1 MTFRCSNLLVRAY
14 SNLPS
19 RSSLQAA
26 YNGHILTANKAGRV
40 LWGRSVRNLR
50 DLHRHL
56 ASSSSSIVLD
66 MAYIRILP
74 GAAVTAGLLSIAA
87 HADSS
92 VTTTP
97 PNPAAGLLTSI
108 DAIDAAATVKKAQ
121 LSDFSAA
128 TTLAYVNSN
137 PLPDAPAPTIGSLL
151 NASIA
156 ITETVDGILVT
167 SDGNGAAAIGHP
179 SGSAVQLN
187 VRNGG
192 SIVTSGN
199 QNPGFRV
206 EGSGNATEINL
217 DSDGRISTTG
227 TGSAALQLGGGHHA
241 IGFSEAGIDTSG
253 NQSAGI
259 DVALGGSGAFLLESN
274 GRPADRP
281 VIQTIG
287 NYAPGV
293 NILDSGNSTFAFDIN
308 DAPDVANEPG
318 FQTQGDF
325 SPLFNVLGGGQSSLS
340 FSTTNSS
347 FATLGNWSTGM
358 NFCFAESS
366 DMLVLLESLS
376 AMTTGDNAP
385 VLATRIGSGS
395 INNLAG
401 IDVALTTNGDGSS
414 AVHQRMYGENYAH
427 SVFLAESSVVTTGSD
442 APGLFFDS
450 SIGSADAANR
460 TVTLLNS
467 TITTGGDR
475 SSGLLV
481 DGLGEGSAMETTL
494 TGIEIST
501 VGDDSRG
508 LLEGSLGASSAF
520 SSTIE
525 DSTLSTM
532 GVRSTALELGATNLV
547 SSVRSVEMKTVNLS
561 TDGDNSAAAFLRLF
575 PETPSGTPTGSTTVL
590 SWDDVTLNTEGNL
603 SPGLLIGATDIATG
617 YGAGVDIMSMAM
629 SGDNTN
635 ITTLGANAPGMIVH
649 GFGDDVTN
657 SDFTLSLE
665 NHTISTAGT
674 YAFGMQLN
682 ISSGSATQLTS
693 TTVLNQID
701 IDTQGALS
709 FGLSVGNVTGFVGDS
724 NTVSVTTFFGN
735 VAVDTQGDFAIGFLL
750 DPVGTD
756 NVNSIFTTTGDHTTI
771 TTSGTFAPGLILGNG
786 LGLSVEGTRTP
797 RVCDTPP
804 NYCDDINTAFDA
816 AETTIGAGPLV
827 SISNLTLSNISAT
840 TSGIYSDALQI
851 SAHTALTIS
860 DAILGTAAP
869 DGGIFTGSIDNFDG
883 FIATGE
889 GSRAVRNEGIIHGG
903 ADGIILAPGIVGN
916 FANDGTIMSSGAIA
930 LTYGLTDD
938 VFELGPE
945 GIVIGRVEAGLGT
958 DTLVLGGDIPVPF
971 VGEEPDPDEG
981 TFDHTLIGTQYID
994 FEQIV
999 LDTYTHW
1006 ELTGGD
1012 TASALLPVSVERG
1025 ALIVNSNLT
1034 GLRVTTSGNGALSGN
1049 GSVGTLENNGIFTPG
1064 GDGAIGT
1071 FGIASDMTL
1080 GASGVLAVDVT
1091 STGTSDV
1098 VNVTGVANL
1107 SGALVVNGIGYPV
1120 GYPGSQNYTII
1131 NADSVSGTFS
1141 NIYDNL
1147 PDVNFLA
1154 TYNAANVVIGYT
1166 GAGSASDNSAPDR
1179 PDDNPLA
1186 DLETDLIAAIEATD
1200 GAISIGEDEDGDTAL
1215 LLETDWNTALASN
1228 APDLPDTH
1236 QVFLSPDAVSDKSIY
1251 PNTLQ
1256 AAGHAARLFADTV
1269 QRRAMLGA
1277 LPDSSDTSASAEHA
1291 YGTSGNASATQRF
1304 SGWGSLLG
1312 SSTNVDAGAAVSG
1325 YESDTGGFALGGD
1338 AAFEAGNDSLMRL
1351 GLAFGNT
1358 QSNVSGGLSSADI
1371 GIWHIGAYGTF
1382 EKGPLIASAAL
1393 TYGFGEHDISRV
1405 IPITGSPS
1413 ALAQGD
1419 TDGNTFAV
1427 SLAASYDIA
1436 DTIGLSQENN
1446 LRLAPIVRFD
1456 HVNAHL
1462 GGYTET
1468 GAGILNQSVSAS
1480 DWSRSWAGVG
1490 IQVSAA
1496 YEMQSGMV
1504 IKPALEI
1511 RYDYAFGDENALVN
1525 SAIAGISSGNFTTF
1539 GAGEAR
1545 SSVSLGAG
1553 MAVDFNQNVS
1563 AHVQYNGSYSSS
1575 TDTHQA
1581 SAGLTFRF

>member
-1 MTFRCSNLLVRAY
+1 M
-14 SNLPS
+14 
-19 RSSLQAA
+19 
-26 YNGHILTANKAGRV
+26 TANKAGRV

-56 ASSSSSIVLD
+56 VSSSSSIVLD

-74 GAAVTAGLLSIAA
+74 GAVVTAGLLSIAA

-97 PNPAAGLLTSI
+97 PDPAAGLLTSI
-108 DAIDAAATVKKAQ
+108 DAIDDAATVKKAQ
-121 LSDFSAA
+121 LSDFAAA
-128 TTLAYVNSN
+128 TVIAYQNSD

-167 SDGNGAAAIGHP
+167 SDSNGAAAIGHP

-206 EGSGNATEINL
+206 AGSGNATEINL
-217 DSDGRISTTG
+217 ESDGRISTTG

-241 IGFSEAGIDTSG
+241 VGFSEAGIDTSG

-308 DAPDVANEPG
+308 DAPDIATEPG
-318 FQTQGDF
+318 FETQGDF

-340 FSTTNSS
+340 FSSTNSS

-385 VLATRIGSGS
+385 VLATRMGSGS
-395 INNLAG
+395 INNLTA

-414 AVHQRMYGENYAH
+414 AVHQRMNGENYAH
-427 SVFLAESSVVTTGSD
+427 TVFLAESSVVTTGSD
-442 APGLFFDS
+442 SPGIFLDS
-450 SIGSADAANR
+450 SVGSADEANR

-481 DGLGEGSAMETTL
+481 DGLGDGTAMETDL

-508 LLEGSLGASSAF
+508 LLEGSLGADSAF

-532 GVRSTALELGATNLV
+532 GVRSTALELGAVNLV
-547 SSVRSVEMKTVNLS
+547 SSVRSVEMQTVDLS

-575 PETPSGTPTGSTTVL
+575 PETPSGTPAGSTTVL
-590 SWDDVTLNTEGNL
+590 HWDDVTLNTEGNS

-617 YGAGVDIMSMAM
+617 YGAGIDIMSMAM

-693 TTVLNQID
+693 TTLLNQID

-709 FGLSVGNVTGFVGDS
+709 FGLSLGNVTGFVGDS
-724 NTVSVTTFFGN
+724 NTTSMTTFFDN
-735 VAVDTQGDFAIGFLL
+735 VTIDTQGDFAIGFLL

-756 NVNSIFTTTGDHTTI
+756 NVDFLATTTGDHTTI
-771 TTSGTFAPGLILGNG
+771 TTSGRLAPGLVLGNG
-786 LGLSVEGTRTP
+786 LGLSVEGTPTLP
-797 RVCDTPP
+797 
-804 NYCDDINTAFDA
+804 A
-816 AETTIGAGPLV
+816 
-827 SISNLTLSNISAT
+827 SISNLALSNLSIT
-840 TSGIYSDALQI
+840 TSGMYSDALQL
-851 SAHTALTIS
+851 SSDTALTIS
-860 DAILGTAAP
+860 SDVLGTAAP
-869 DGGIFTGSIDNFDG
+869 DGGIFAGTIDNFDG
-883 FIATGE
+883 LVATGE
-889 GSRAVRNEGIIHGG
+889 GSRAVRNYGIIHGG
-903 ADGIILAPGIVGN
+903 DDGIILTPGTVGN
-916 FANDGTIMSSGAIA
+916 FANDGTIMSTGAVA

-938 VFELGPE
+938 LFELGPD

-958 DTLVLGGDIPVPF
+958 DTLVLGGDIPLPELDDDLF
-971 VGEEPDPDEG
+971 PDEG
-981 TFDHTLIGTQYID
+981 TFDHTLIDTQYVD

-999 LDTYTHW
+999 LNTYTHW

-1012 TASALLPVSVERG
+1012 TALSLLPVSVERG
-1025 ALIVNSNLT
+1025 VLIVNSNLT
-1034 GLRVTTSGNGALSGN
+1034 GLDVTTSGNGTLSGN
-1049 GSVGTLENNGIFTPG
+1049 GSISTLLNNGIFSPG
-1064 GDGAIGT
+1064 GDGTIGT
-1071 FGIASDMTL
+1071 FGIANDMTL
-1080 GASGVLAVDVT
+1080 GGSGVLAVDIT
-1091 STGTSDV
+1091 SAGTSDV
-1098 VNVTGVANL
+1098 INVTGVASL
-1107 SGALVVNGIGYPV
+1107 SGALVVNGIGYPA

-1147 PDVNFLA
+1147 PDVNVLA
-1154 TYNAANVVIGYT
+1154 TYNADNVVIGYT

-1186 DLETDLIAAIEATD
+1186 DVEADLRAAIEATD

-1215 LLETDWNTALASN
+1215 LLETDWNETLASN

-1277 LPDSSDTSASAEHA
+1277 LPDPSDTSASAEHA
-1291 YGTSGNASATQRF
+1291 YGTSGNASATQRY
-1304 SGWGSLLG
+1304 SGWGSVLG

-1351 GLAFGNT
+1351 GFAFGNT
-1358 QSNVSGGLSSADI
+1358 QSNVTGGLSSADI

-1382 EKGPLIASAAL
+1382 EKGSLIASAAL
-1393 TYGFGEHDISRV
+1393 TYGFGDYDISRV

-1427 SLAASYDIA
+1427 SLAASYDIT

-1511 RYDYAFGDENALVN
+1511 RYDYAFGDDNALVN
-1525 SAIAGISSGNFTTF
+1525 SAITGISSGNFTTP

-1545 SSVSLGAG
+1545 NSLSLGAG
-1553 MAVDFNQNVS
+1553 MAVDFNANFS
-1563 AHVQYNGSYSSS
+1563 AHVQYNGSYSGS

>member
-1 MTFRCSNLLVRAY
+1 M
-14 SNLPS
+14 
-19 RSSLQAA
+19 
-26 YNGHILTANKAGRV
+26 TANKAGRV
-40 LWGRSVRNLR
+40 LWRRSIRHLR

-92 VTTTP
+92 VSTTP

-108 DAIDAAATVKKAQ
+108 DAIDDAATVKKAQ
-121 LSDFSAA
+121 LSDFALA
-128 TTLAYVNSN
+128 TITAYRNAD

-151 NASIA
+151 NAGIA
-156 ITETVDGILVT
+156 ITETVDGISVI
-167 SDGNGAAAIGHP
+167 SDVNGAAAIGHP

-217 DSDGRISTTG
+217 ESDGRISTTG
-227 TGSAALQLGGGHHA
+227 TGSPALQLGGGHHVV
-241 IGFSEAGIDTSG
+241 GFSEAGIDTSG

-259 DVALGGSGAFLLESN
+259 DVALGGNGMFLLESN

-293 NILDSGNSTFAFDIN
+293 NILDSGSSTFAFDIN
-308 DAPDVANEPG
+308 DGPDIATEPG
-318 FQTQGDF
+318 FQTQGNF

-340 FSTTNSS
+340 FSSTNSS
-347 FATLGNWSTGM
+347 FATQGNWSTGM

-366 DMLVLLESLS
+366 DMLILLESLS
-376 AMTTGDNAP
+376 AKTTGDNAP

-395 INNLAG
+395 ITNLVA
-401 IDVALTTNGDGSS
+401 IDVDLTTNGDGS
-414 AVHQRMYGENYAH
+414 AAIHQRTNGNSYSH
-427 SVFLAESSVVTTGSD
+427 TVLLADSSVVTTGSD
-442 APGLFFDS
+442 SPGIFLDS
-450 SIGSADAANR
+450 SVGSAESSNR

-467 TITTGGDR
+467 TITTGDDR
-475 SSGLLV
+475 SSGFFV
-481 DGLGEGSAMETTL
+481 NGLGFGSAMETIL

-508 LLEGSLGASSAF
+508 LLEGSVGASSAF

-532 GVRSTALELGATNLV
+532 GMRSTALELGAAQLV
-547 SSVRSVEMKTVNLS
+547 SSVRSIEMQTVELS

-575 PETPSGTPTGSTTVL
+575 PETPSGVPAASTTTL
-590 SWDDVTLNTEGNL
+590 SWDDVTLNTEGNS
-603 SPGLLIGATDIATG
+603 SPGFLIGTTDIATG
-617 YGAGVDIMSMAM
+617 YGAAATAMSMAID
-629 SGDNTN
+629 GDNTS
-635 ITTLGANAPGMIVH
+635 ITTLGANSPGLIVN
-649 GFGDDVTN
+649 GFGDEVTN
-657 SDFTLSLE
+657 SDFTLQLE
-665 NHTISTAGT
+665 NQSVSTAGT

-682 ISSGSATQLTS
+682 VMGGSASEFISTS
-693 TTVLNQID
+693 VLNQID
-701 IDTQGALS
+701 IETQGVLS
-709 FGLSVGNVTGFVGDS
+709 FGLSVGNFTGFVGDS
-724 NTVSVTTFFGN
+724 NTVNVTTFFGN
-735 VAVDTQGDFAIGFLL
+735 VTVDTQGDFAIGFLL
-750 DPVGTD
+750 DPIGTD
-756 NVNSIFTTTGDHTTI
+756 NVNSIATTTGVQTTI

-797 RVCDTPP
+797 LVCDTPP
-804 NYCDDINTAFDA
+804 NHCVTINTAFDA

-827 SISNLTLSNISAT
+827 SISNLALSNISAT
-840 TSGIYSDALQI
+840 TSGAYSDALQI
-851 SAHTALTIS
+851 SSHSALTIS
-860 DAILGTAAP
+860 SDVLGTAAP
-869 DGGIFTGSIDNFDG
+869 DGGIFTGTIDNFDG
-883 FIATGE
+883 FVATGE
-889 GSRAVRNEGIIHGG
+889 GSRAVRNYGIIHGG
-903 ADGIILAPGIVGN
+903 DDGIILAPGTVGN
-916 FANDGTIMSSGAIA
+916 FANDGTIMSSGDVA
-930 LTYGLTDD
+930 LTYGATDD
-938 VFELGPE
+938 TFELGPE
-945 GIVIGRVEAGLGT
+945 GIVIGRVEAGQGT

-1034 GLRVTTSGNGALSGN
+1034 GLEVTTSGNGALSGS
-1049 GSVGTLENNGIFTPG
+1049 GSVGTLLNNGIFTPG
-1064 GDGAIGT
+1064 GDGTIGT

-1098 VNVTGVANL
+1098 VNVTGVASL

-1200 GAISIGEDEDGDTAL
+1200 GAISIGEDEDGDTSL

-1228 APDLPDTH
+1228 APELPNTH

-1256 AAGHAARLFADTV
+1256 AAGHASRLFADTV

-1277 LPDSSDTSASAEHA
+1277 LPDPSDTSASAEHA
-1291 YGTSGNASATQRF
+1291 YGTSGNAGATQRY

-1312 SSTNVDAGAAVSG
+1312 SRTQVDAGAAVSG

-1351 GLAFGNT
+1351 GFAFGNT

-1393 TYGFGEHDISRV
+1393 TYGFGDYDISRV

-1419 TDGNTFAV
+1419 TDGDTFAV

-1436 DTIGLSQENN
+1436 DTIGLPQENN

-1496 YEMQSGMV
+1496 YETQSGMV

-1511 RYDYAFGDENALVN
+1511 RYDYAFGDDNALVN
-1525 SAIAGISSGNFTTF
+1525 SAIAGINNANFTTF

-1553 MAVDFNQNVS
+1553 VALDFNQNVS

-1581 SAGLTFRF
+1581 SAGLTFKF